1 MQQRIVLASEQDTI
15 DLAAYI
21 APLLAPGDILCLSG
35 DLGSGKTFFTKAL
48 GRSLFIDDEIDSPSF
63 VLLKE
68 YHTGKYPLYHLD
80 LYRLHDEEELLD
92 LGILD
97 MIDSGITVIEWPA
110 LAQGIL
116 PYPCFALDFSFDG
129 SKREVVITPPPRL
142 EEYFSN
148 Q

>member
-1 MQQRIVLASEQDTI
+1 MKKTIVLASEQDTI

-21 APLLAPGDILCLSG
+21 APLLVPGDILCLSG

-48 GRSLFIDDEIDSPSF
+48 GRSLFIEEEIDSPSF

-80 LYRLHDEEELLD
+80 LYRLHEEEELLD

-97 MIDSGITVIEWPA
+97 MIDSGITVIEWPE
-110 LAQGIL
+110 LAQNIL
-116 PYPCFALDFSFDG
+116 PYPGFALEFRFDG
-129 SKREVVITPPPRL
+129 IKREVTICPPTRL
-142 EEYFSN
+142 EHHFI
-148 Q
+148 